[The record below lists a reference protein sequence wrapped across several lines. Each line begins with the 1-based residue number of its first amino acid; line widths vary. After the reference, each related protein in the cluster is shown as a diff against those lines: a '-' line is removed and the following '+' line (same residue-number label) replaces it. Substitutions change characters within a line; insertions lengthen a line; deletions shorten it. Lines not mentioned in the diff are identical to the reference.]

1 MEFGI
6 IGGVLVM
13 QNDITTHYFAPEVE
27 ELINV
32 VERLAWRK
40 FATTDV
46 SPHSVPCAPLACLAG
61 AYTDPVSSR

>member
-1 MEFGI
+1 MESGI

-32 VERLAWRK
+32 VERLASGEIR
-40 FATTDV
+40 DNR
-46 SPHSVPCAPLACLAG
+46 C
-61 AYTDPVSSR
+61 